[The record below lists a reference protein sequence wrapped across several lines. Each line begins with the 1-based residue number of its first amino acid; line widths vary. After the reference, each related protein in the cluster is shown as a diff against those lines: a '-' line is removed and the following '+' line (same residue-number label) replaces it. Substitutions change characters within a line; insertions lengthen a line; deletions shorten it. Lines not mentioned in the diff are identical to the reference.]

1 MKRRPG
7 KPRPGQPGGPDSPEV
22 PVPPPTVLLDP
33 PPALRDNPDRDRY
46 ELWSGDELIG
56 VEGYER
62 GADGTLILLHTVV
75 TEKFGR
81 AGLARLLVSL
91 VLDDVTARGGSVTPV
106 CTYVHSFLT
115 RFPQYR
121 STVAG

>member
-1 MKRRPG
+1 MTT
-7 KPRPGQPGGPDSPEV
+7 SV
-22 PVPPPTVLLDP
+22 PVPAPTVSLDP

-46 ELWSGDELIG
+46 ELWSGDELVG

-62 GADGTLILLHTVV
+62 TDDGDLVLLHTVV

-81 AGLARLLVSL
+81 AGFARLLVRE
-91 VLDDVTARGGSVTPV
+91 VLDDAARRGLRVKPV
-106 CTYVHSFLT
+106 CTYVLGFVD

-121 STVAG
+121 SVLAD